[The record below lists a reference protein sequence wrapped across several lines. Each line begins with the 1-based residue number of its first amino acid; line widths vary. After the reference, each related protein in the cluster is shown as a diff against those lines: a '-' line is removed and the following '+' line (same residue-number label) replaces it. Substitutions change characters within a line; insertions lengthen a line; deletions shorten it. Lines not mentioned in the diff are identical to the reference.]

1 MAARRPPRDQVKP
14 AARCVFRTQRRPRV
28 CLRSRLLM
36 SNATTKAPAVVS
48 SVLTCASPSR
58 HVVTSRPVTCAHR
71 LVTSLTETTLRPENR
86 FRPAP
91 LNCPP
96 PNVTEPILFLESFSK
111 RYRADSALESFS
123 KRYRAQ
129 FGGAGANAS
138 WGSVFAFGSAAFFV
152 SVLADPTL
160 QSIEAALASVRHSDV
175 SCTGN

>member
-14 AARCVFRTQRRPRV
+14 AARCVFGTQRRPYV
-28 CLRSRLLM
+28 YLRSRLLM
-36 SNATTKAPAVVS
+36 SNAIAKAPAVAS
-48 SVLTCASPSR
+48 SLLACAFPSR
-58 HVVTSRPVTCAHR
+58 RVRSPLGNFPYRNYFAAQKVFPPRT
-71 LVTSLTETTLRPENR
+71 PE
-86 FRPAP
+86 
-91 LNCPP
+91 LPP

-152 SVLADPTL
+152 SVVADPTL

>member
-36 SNATTKAPAVVS
+36 SNATTKAPAVAS
-48 SVLTCASPSR
+48 SLLTCAFPSR

-96 PNVTEPILFLESFSK
+96 QRYRADSFLESFSK
-111 RYRADSALESFS
+111 RYRIDSVLESFS

-175 SCTGN
+175 SRDGN

>member
-36 SNATTKAPAVVS
+36 SNATTKAPAVAS
-48 SVLTCASPSR
+48 SLLTCAFPSR

-96 PNVTEPILFLESFSK
+96 PTLPRRFFSGILLE
-111 RYRADSALESFS
+111 ALSN
-123 KRYRAQ
+123 R
-129 FGGAGANAS
+129 
-138 WGSVFAFGSAAFFV
+138 FGSGILLETL
-152 SVLADPTL
+152 SSTIRGGGGERVLGKRFCIWICGILCKRLGRPDATID
-160 QSIEAALASVRHSDV
+160 
-175 SCTGN
+175 

>member
-96 PNVTEPILFLESFSK
+96 Q
-111 RYRADSALESFS
+111 RYRADSFLESFS

-175 SCTGN
+175 SREGN